1 MSDADP
7 DAEKLLP
14 QVQKEL
20 PAVLSRFAPRDPAAE
35 AKVRARL
42 RNMSLSALRTR
53 RARIDRRLHD
63 LGVEIGECA
72 LEIPSVRGTG
82 LRDIDR
88 ILRKLSRLDDA
99 DEEHDLER
107 QVKKAE
113 GGLLAHLAVNI
124 DWLAR
129 VFTNREQRT
138 KRQLLTAELGLAL
151 SACDHDVLAEYAP
164 HVKAVLD
171 ERIAHSRRIDEL
183 FVQARLVDEEFARRA
198 AEGLDGEEPKDIDK
212 LLAKAAS
219 TVDGVGDK
227 IVDFGAHA
235 ASSAVKGGTIAAW
248 ELARGA
254 AVGAWSL
261 GKRRAAGSDD
271 DELDDPLERPL
282 PEPPPRRAKAPRTT
296 GGPPP
301 GDGPDPALIPKLIR
315 DLAQLRL
322 DGILSDEEYKRKKAE
337 LLSRL

>member
-1 MSDADP
+1 MSDAEP
-7 DAEKLLP
+7 EKLLP
-14 QVQKEL
+14 ELQKEL

-42 RNMSLSALRTR
+42 RAMAPSALRTR
-53 RARIDRRLHD
+53 RARIDRRLQQ
-63 LGVEIGECA
+63 LGSEIGEVA

-88 ILRKLSRLDDA
+88 ILRKISRLDDA
-99 DEEHDLER
+99 DEEHELER

-113 GGLLAHLAVNI
+113 GGLLAQLAVNV

-138 KRQLLTAELGLAL
+138 RRQLLTAELGLAL
-151 SACDHDVLAEYAP
+151 SACDHEVLAEYAP
-164 HVKAVLD
+164 HVKAALD

-183 FVQARLVDEEFARRA
+183 FVQARLVDEEFARRG
-198 AEGLDGEEPKDIDK
+198 AEGLGDEPPKDIDR

-227 IVDFGAHA
+227 LVDFGAHA

-261 GKRRAAGSDD
+261 GKRRAGSDD
-271 DELDDPLERPL
+271 APELDDPLERPL
-282 PEPPPRRAKAPRTT
+282 PAPPPRRQPASAPR
-296 GGPPP
+296 GQAPLGP
-301 GDGPDPALIPKLIR
+301 GPDPAAIPQLIR

-322 DGILSDEEYKRKKAE
+322 DGILTDEEYKRKKAE
-337 LLSRL
+337 LLRRL